1 MTSHILP
8 HNIYR
13 ETPLAHMIIDVNDMI
28 DSIQSEIDVA
38 EYQVSMGE
46 DPHIQVGEM
55 RKMIDSMQSEIH
67 FGRVKVGT
75 RFQAGMTEE
84 IHLHQLFLDYL
95 WAKWSFYYS
104 LEDIDDVRDR
114 IDYFEERA
122 CSPLVQSDIED
133 NLQAAEELSQN
144 LSVMIDRLALEQTC
158 FLIRKKEYF
167 YACIKEIDSVIKT
180 LSIWGFCNLDTKNE
194 KLALLN
200 DIEFLEQQIQRN
212 LT

>member
-1 MTSHILP
+1 MTSYILP
-8 HNIYR
+8 HNLLR
-13 ETPLAHMIIDVNDMI
+13 ETPLADMIDIKDMI
-28 DSIQSEIDVA
+28 DSMQSEIDVA

-46 DPHIQVGEM
+46 HPHIQVGEM
-55 RKMIDSMQSEIH
+55 RKTID
-67 FGRVKVGT
+67 
-75 RFQAGMTEE
+75 
-84 IHLHQLFLDYL
+84 LHKLFSDYL
-95 WAKWSFYYS
+95 WAKYSFYYS
-104 LEDIDDVRDR
+104 LEDIYDVQDK

-122 CSPLVQSDIED
+122 CSPVVQSDIKD

-180 LSIWGFCNLDTKNE
+180 LSIWGFCNLDAKNE